1 MASVQMT
8 QQSNWD
14 SLFYSPNDDSPN
26 VISPLGYSPNSN
38 GPFIGFWANV
48 GLVELWVEWGET
60 P

>member
-1 MASVQMT
+1 MT

-14 SLFYSPNDDSPN
+14 SLFYSPNDNNPN